1 MGVSV
6 KRGVGVRG
14 RDRGRGRGL
23 SFFEKNAVL
32 GLGFGLELVSDA
44 VVQLADVHRSRRWHE
59 LLGGSGGMPP
69 SPPREICKIGLSKMQ
84 FPAFPGPE
92 LGSRNYDRNHLF
104 FSIVCITSISE

>member
-59 LLGGSGGMPP
+59 LLGGSGVCPP
-69 SPPREICKIGLSKMQ
+69 PPPPVKFVKLDYLKCNFLRSL
-84 FPAFPGPE
+84 
-92 LGSRNYDRNHLF
+92 DRNWVTGIMTGIISF
-104 FSIVCITSISE
+104 FRLYALHQ